1 MEKGTNGIN
10 DLEEGERLR
19 FSTTNDA
26 QQNTITARSQDKG
39 FFNIEYLTDTDD
51 YDAAG
56 EKQKMKY
63 IMAKTMVKTLISLVM
78 ILPMHNL
85 ITAVLI
91 ITLSALKR
99 RSLRM
104 QVKLSLI

>member
-19 FSTTNDA
+19 FSTTMMLSKTLLLLDHR
-26 QQNTITARSQDKG
+26 TRDSLIL
-39 FFNIEYLTDTDD
+39 NILPTPMTTMPL
-51 YDAAG
+51 G
-56 EKQKMKY
+56 KKQKMKY

>member
-1 MEKGTNGIN
+1 MMLSKTLLLLDHRTRDSLILNI
-10 DLEEGERLR
+10 LPTPM
-19 FSTTNDA
+19 TTMPLG
-26 QQNTITARSQDKG
+26 K
-39 FFNIEYLTDTDD
+39 
-51 YDAAG
+51 
-56 EKQKMKY
+56 KQKMKY

-91 ITLSALKR
+91 ITLSVLKR